1 MPSET
6 IRETLLEAR
15 TALRRKADDEST
27 PLRDARIL
35 REAALLAELHSAA
48 LDVRGSGGTAA
59 CALHGIAGP
68 RDFATMA
75 LLLAEQHDRTASLPG
90 QEPKIVE
97 GVTGRAACWRLLAD
111 EFPRPTDEGV
121 SSTVLWAYMARVNLG
136 LISLISA
143 APGPQQMMFI
153 REVNMLATE
162 NLQLSLLRE
171 GTEEELSAEDAAIEA
186 SNALHSGAETTEIAS
201 DDGESSQETASQ
213 EPARPSLI
221 VVASG

>member
-35 REAALLAELHSAA
+35 REAALLAELHAAA
-48 LDVRGSGGTAA
+48 LDPRQNKEGVA
-59 CALHGIAGP
+59 CLLQGIVHP
-68 RDFATMA
+68 RDAAVMA
-75 LLLAEQHDRTASLPG
+75 ILVASLHEQTASAPG
-90 QEPKIVE
+90 QASQIAE
-97 GVTGRAACWRLLAD
+97 GLRQRAAVWRILAD

-221 VVASG
+221 VVVGG

>member
-1 MPSET
+1 MPAET
-6 IRETLLEAR
+6 IRETLLEAK
-15 TALRRKADDEST
+15 TTLRRRADDETT
-27 PLRDARIL
+27 PMRLGRVM
-35 REAALLAELHSAA
+35 REAALLAELHAAA

-59 CALHGIAGP
+59 CALQGIAGP
-68 RDFATMA
+68 HDFATMA
-75 LLLAEQHDRTASLPG
+75 LLLAEQHDRTASLPR

-111 EFPRPTDEGV
+111 EFPRPADEGV

-136 LISLISA
+136 LIALISA

-186 SNALHSGAETTEIAS
+186 SNALHETTQPAQPAHS
-201 DDGESSQETASQ
+201 PVESTAQET
-213 EPARPSLI
+213 RPSLI
-221 VVASG
+221 VVVGG

>member
-1 MPSET
+1 MPAET
-6 IRETLLEAR
+6 IRETLLEAK
-15 TALRRKADDEST
+15 TTLRRRADDETT
-27 PLRDARIL
+27 PMRLGRVM
-35 REAALLAELHSAA
+35 REAALLAELHAAA

-59 CALHGIAGP
+59 CALQGIAGP

-111 EFPRPTDEGV
+111 EFPRPADEGV

-136 LISLISA
+136 LIALISA

-186 SNALHSGAETTEIAS
+186 SDALHSEGTATTEPAHS
-201 DDGESSQETASQ
+201 PAESTAQET
-213 EPARPSLI
+213 ARPSLI
-221 VVASG
+221 VVVGG